1 VQFELN
7 QLDDP
12 VIPRA
17 GRYFKGY
24 QKGYNTNPGA
34 DGAFPLFEAQ
44 LEQFFRLSDP
54 ASVFLIGA
62 GGSSY
67 GYNPGVPAFS
77 LGGSQRLL
85 AYGTN
90 ELLTDQ
96 YFVAQAGYLRKLITL
111 PPFLG
116 DSLNYVG
123 IFEIGKTYQL
133 PNGPVPPYLPGDL
146 AAGLIVNTIFGPVE
160 VGGAV
165 GNYGRGRFF
174 FRVGRIF

>member
-1 VQFELN
+1 VRFELD

-17 GRYFKGY
+17 GNYVKAY
-24 QKGYNTNPGA
+24 QKFYNTNPGSS
-34 DGAFPLFEAQ
+34 GAFPLFEGQ
-44 LEQFFRLSDP
+44 VDKFFRLSDP
-54 ASVFLIGA
+54 SSVFAIAA
-62 GGSSY
+62 GGTSY
-67 GYNPGVPAFS
+67 GYKVGVPAFS
-77 LGGSQRLL
+77 LGGSQRLV

-96 YFVAQAGYLRKLITL
+96 YFVAQLGYLRRLITL

-116 DSLNYVG
+116 DSLNAIG
-123 IFEIGKTYQL
+123 LFELGKTYQL
-133 PNGPVPPYLPGDL
+133 PNGPPQPYLPGDL
-146 AAGLIVNTIFGPVE
+146 AGGLIVNTIFGPVE
-160 VGGAV
+160 IGGAV